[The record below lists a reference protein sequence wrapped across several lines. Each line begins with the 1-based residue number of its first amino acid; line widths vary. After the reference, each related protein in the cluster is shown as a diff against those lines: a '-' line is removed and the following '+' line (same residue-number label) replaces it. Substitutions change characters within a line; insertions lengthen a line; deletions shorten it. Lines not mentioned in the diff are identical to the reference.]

1 MPMIQT
7 LMQIALG
14 IMVAAI
20 IVTLFKAGRPSRAKV
35 EVNDDDNLE

>member
-1 MPMIQT
+1 MIQT

-20 IVTLFKAGRPSRAKV
+20 IVSLFKAGKQSRAKA
-35 EVNDDDNLE
+35 EVIDKDNLE